1 MAVPDASKVRV
12 RIAPSPTGFA
22 HLGTASTALYNVLF
36 ARANGGTF
44 VLRIDDTDVERN
56 RPEYEVVI
64 YESLHWL
71 GLDWDEGPDKGG
83 PDGPYRQ
90 SERLDLYKQH
100 AARLLADGKAY
111 RCYCTLEELDAER
124 KQAQA
129 EKRPYKYSR
138 RCLGPD
144 VPKDRP
150 VFTVRFKVPGGEVK
164 FKDMIRG
171 DMSFDS
177 DLIGDFIIVKSDGY
191 PTYNFASP
199 VDDAAMKI
207 SHVIRGEEHLSNTP
221 FQLMIVDALGYE
233 RPLAYAHMPL
243 ILAKDGSKLSK
254 RKHPESN
261 LILYREEGYLP
272 EAVLNYLALLGW
284 NPGTSQE
291 IFTFDELVR
300 AFSFDR
306 VQHGGARFDWEKLN
320 WINGEYIRRLDDE
333 ELTRRLKPFL
343 PQLDEATI
351 RRAVPALKTRL
362 PKLKSAAELLEYL
375 WTDPPAPALEPD
387 AAERVRAAI
396 AVLNDVAWE
405 PEAIHTALMALV
417 EKSGL
422 GPNKTF
428 MPIRLAVTGKKISPP
443 IDYTLALLAKDVAL
457 SRLQRAAGVARERD
471 KHVTY

>member
-1 MAVPDASKVRV
+1 M

-36 ARANGGTF
+36 ARAKGGTF

-64 YESLHWL
+64 YDSLHWL

-90 SERLDLYKQH
+90 SERLDLYKER
-100 AARLLADGKAY
+100 AARLLASGMAY
-111 RCYCTLEELDAER
+111 RCYCTPEELDAER

-144 VPKDRP
+144 VHKERSE
-150 VFTVRFKVPGGEVK
+150 FTVRFKVPGGQVK

-171 DMSFDS
+171 EVSFDS
-177 DLIGDFIIVKSDGY
+177 DLIGDFIIVKSDGF

-199 VDDAAMKI
+199 VDDAAMEI

-221 FQLMIVDALGYE
+221 YQLMIVDALGYP
-233 RPLAYAHMPL
+233 RPEAYAHMPL
-243 ILAKDGSKLSK
+243 ILARDGTKLSK

-272 EAVLNYLALLGW
+272 EAVINYLALLGW
-284 NPGTSQE
+284 NPGTAQE
-291 IFTFDELVR
+291 IFTFDEL
-300 AFSFDR
+300 
-306 VQHGGARFDWEKLN
+306 DWEKLN
-320 WINGEYIRRLDDE
+320 WINGEYIRTLDDA
-333 ELTRRLKPFL
+333 ELARRLQPFL
-343 PQLDEATI
+343 PNLDDATI

-362 PKLKSAAELLEYL
+362 PKLKAAAELLEYL
-375 WTDPPAPALEPD
+375 WTDPPPPALDPESL
-387 AAERVRAAI
+387 ERVRAAMV
-396 AVLNDVAWE
+396 VLKDVSWE
-405 PEAIHTALMALV
+405 PQPIHEALMGVV

-443 IDYTLALLAKDVAL
+443 IDHTLALLPKDVAMA
-457 SRLQRAAGVARERD
+457 RLQRAVGPRD
-471 KHVTY
+471 

>member
-36 ARANGGTF
+36 ARASGGTF

-90 SERLDLYKQH
+90 SERLDVYKQH
-100 AARLLADGKAY
+100 AARLLAEGKAY
-111 RCYCTLEELDAER
+111 RCYCTPEELDAER

-144 VPKDRP
+144 APKDRS
-150 VFTVRFKVPGGEVK
+150 VFTVRFQVPGGEVK
-164 FKDMIRG
+164 FDDMIRG
-171 DMSFDS
+171 AMSFDS
-177 DLIGDFIIVKSDGY
+177 GLIGDFIIVKSDGY

-221 FQLMIVDALGYE
+221 SQLMIVDALGYD
-233 RPLAYAHMPL
+233 RPVAFAHMPL
-243 ILAKDGSKLSK
+243 ILAKDGTKLSK

-291 IFTFDELVR
+291 IFTFDELVG

-320 WINGEYIRRLDDE
+320 WINGEYIRRLDDD
-333 ELTRRLKPFL
+333 ELTQRLEPFL
-343 PQLDEATI
+343 PRLDEATI
-351 RRAVPALKTRL
+351 RRAVPALRTRL
-362 PKLKSAAELLEYL
+362 PKLKAAAELLEYL
-375 WTDPPAPALEPD
+375 WTDPPAPSLEPE
-387 AAERVRAAI
+387 AAERVGAAI
-396 AVLNDVAWE
+396 AVLNGVTWE
-405 PEAIHTALMALV
+405 PEAIHESLTALV

-457 SRLQRAAGVARERD
+457 SRLRRAAGAEA
-471 KHVTY
+471 